1 MVSKIL
7 TILWKDLLSEL
18 RSKEITSAMLVFSL
32 TVVVIFNFVYEPGS
46 GQARESAPGILWVA
60 FTFAG
65 VLGLNRSFARELE
78 SGAIYGLLST
88 PVDRSLLFVAKMI
101 GNIIFML
108 IIELITFPIFVVLFN
123 LSIAGKL
130 LNLSLVIFLGTIG
143 FAAVGTLFSTIA
155 ANTKAREVMLP
166 ILLFPISV
174 PVLLAAVKGTS
185 QILNQSANWD
195 KLLPWLKVLIGFDV
209 IFIVA
214 CMMLYEY
221 ALEE

>member
-143 FAAVGTLFSTIA
+143 LAAVGTLFSTIA

>member
-88 PVDRSLLFVAKMI
+88 PVDRSLLFIAKMI